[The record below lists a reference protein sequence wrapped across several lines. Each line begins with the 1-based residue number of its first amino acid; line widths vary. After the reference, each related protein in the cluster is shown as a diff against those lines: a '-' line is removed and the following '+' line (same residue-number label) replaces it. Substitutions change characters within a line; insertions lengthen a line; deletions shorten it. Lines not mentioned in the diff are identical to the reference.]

1 MTEPRENHLAIVGG
15 LKRRGKWRPAAR
27 MLHVAAVGGVNL
39 DFAAAD
45 LTEPEIELTSV
56 SLVGGASLTVPESLR
71 VEVSGFS
78 LVGGTRGAAAGT
90 ADGPVL
96 RVRVFSLVGGV
107 SIHKVPS
114 AG

>member
-1 MTEPRENHLAIVGG
+1 MAESRDNHIALIGG

-27 MLHVAAVGGVNL
+27 TLHVAAVGGVNL
-39 DFAAAD
+39 DFTAAD
-45 LTEPEIELTSV
+45 LAEPEIELTSV
-56 SLVGGASLTVPESLR
+56 SLVGGASLTVPKSLR

-78 LVGGTRGAAAGT
+78 LIGGLGAGAQGS

-96 RVRVFSLVGGV
+96 RLRVYSLVGGI
-107 SIHKVPS
+107 SIRTVPS